1 MKKDNAML
9 IRTHIGVSLDGFVAT
24 PDGLPTWDYMPT
36 FGPGSHGT
44 DELAEQCGA
53 VVVGRTSF
61 DQGFEDWLPN
71 WPWPGKPVYV
81 LTSRPLPSKA
91 ASMGVIAAHGGPV
104 GLVKQLREA
113 GLTRDVHVLG
123 GPQAIQALLAIGGLD
138 RLGMVVL
145 PVLLGK
151 GIPLFD
157 IETTTFSSDAW
168 AASQASPS
176 EAATRPLLRLERQR
190 TFADGAIE
198 IVYSPA

>member
-1 MKKDNAML
+1 ML

-24 PDGLPTWDYMPT
+24 SDGLPAWDAIPT
-36 FGPGSHGT
+36 FGPGTHGT
-44 DELAEQCGA
+44 GELAEQCGA

-81 LTSRPLPSKA
+81 LTSRPLPTNA
-91 ASMGVIAAHGGPV
+91 AAMGVIAAHGGPA

-113 GLTRDVHVLG
+113 GLSRDVYVLG
-123 GPQAIQALLAIGGLD
+123 GPRTIQALLASGGLD

-145 PVLLGK
+145 PLLLRA

-157 IETTTFSSDAW
+157 IEPTSFSREAW

-176 EAATRPLLRLERQR
+176 EAAPRPLLRLERQR
-190 TFADGAIE
+190 AFPDGAIE
-198 IVYSPA
+198 LVYSPA